1 MLSGMD
7 GVEGCQTV
15 KSNPVTQAIPII
27 MITAKSEES
36 DIVLGIGADDDITK
50 PFRPPEL
57 IARVK
62 VVIRRTTAIDGVAE
76 ATERLVV
83 KQGRSI
89 LRAHRW
95 TRTSSRSSCW
105 SSTTG
110 GQPPV
115 APASS
120 VSTDYSVVI
129 GTVCIDQNFPCSFST
144 KMRTNRAVAG
154 TSTWMHASPLDRSGI
169 EIA

>member
-7 GVEGCQTV
+7 GVEGCQAV

-95 TRTSSRSSCW
+95 TRTSSRSRYW

-120 VSTDYSVVI
+120 
-129 GTVCIDQNFPCSFST
+129 
-144 KMRTNRAVAG
+144 
-154 TSTWMHASPLDRSGI
+154 
-169 EIA
+169 